1 MSPATHSAGM
11 KLKLKQAV
19 VISLFWLS
27 SSIAASVPAPGAGA
41 RGSSP
46 LRLSKGFK
54 PHSPSPAAITNMAE
68 FGTVANQAMLVH
80 DIIDRARANDNVIAV
95 EDTHRFGNYSMRDAL
110 SYIDAFMDKGEAQIM
125 WPKSD
130 GGLVKRTCEGADDE
144 TCDLPKDS
152 GFCNSLRTNICGIP
166 LPNTDLIYGALT
178 AVAVIGAIG
187 YLPAAFYNR
196 KAATF
201 AAMTAA
207 KLNENKYYW
216 VVKNGEAIADG
227 TLSVDGYSATYDAC
241 AGVGQ
246 DEAILVT
253 RALSNSEAENH
264 VDQIQQGFADIIGNL
279 VDCGQNNGIG
289 TLDAHGS
296 WWVEFQIAG
305 AQGCQQA
312 CGY

>member
-1 MSPATHSAGM
+1 M

-68 FGTVANQAMLVH
+68 FGTVADQAMLVH

-110 SYIDAFMDKGEAQIM
+110 SYIDAFMDKAR
-125 WPKSD
+125 PR
-130 GGLVKRTCEGADDE
+130 LY
-144 TCDLPKDS
+144 S

>member
-68 FGTVANQAMLVH
+68 FGTVADQAMLVH

-110 SYIDAFMDKGEAQIM
+110 SYIDAFMDKARPRLCGPRATAV
-125 WPKSD
+125 WSSAR
-130 GGLVKRTCEGADDE
+130 VKALTMKLA
-144 TCDLPKDS
+144 T
-152 GFCNSLRTNICGIP
+152 SLKTAAS
-166 LPNTDLIYGALT
+166 LIYGALT